1 MKIGNMKST
10 ILFTAFVITCSF
22 LPTEIFSKPLEQAS
36 EFLRNRIEAAG
47 VPPKLS
53 VGDEEIF
60 ASVMLPRFYENR
72 IFTPAWSSEKGPL
85 PQADE
90 LVKAIQDA
98 DKEGLRASD
107 YHLSSIES
115 TLAEVKENQKKKK
128 KLNPR
133 RLVDLDLLLTDAFL
147 IYGSHLLSG
156 RVNPETIDAE
166 WFANRRE
173 ANLAEILQNALDAND
188 IAGTLQSLLPPQAGY
203 KRLREALA
211 RYKMIAEQSEW
222 QTIEDG
228 PKLQRVDKNMRVVQL
243 RSRLK
248 ASSDLTAANVENDS
262 LFDEQLEKDV
272 KRFQQQQGLD
282 ADGVVGA
289 ATLSALNVPVQ
300 ERINQIMINMERWRW
315 LPQDLGNRHI
325 IVNIAN
331 FELDVIEAAKP
342 VLTMRVIVGRNYRRT
357 PVFSDKMTYL
367 VLNPRWHVPQNI
379 AVQDILPMIKKD
391 SLYLAK
397 QKMKVFEGWGTDAKE
412 INPKTVDWA
421 KVSAKNF
428 KYRLRQE
435 PGPGNA
441 LGDIK
446 FMFPNQFNVYLHDT
460 PSRELFKKTTRG
472 FSSGCIRIENPIELA
487 EYVMRSDPNWNRLR
501 IEAEIKKRI
510 EQAVRLPEPIPVHL
524 LYWTAW
530 VSTDGTLNFREDI
543 YARDKPLLEAL
554 QEEPSGS

>member
-1 MKIGNMKST
+1 MKSA
-10 ILFTAFVITCSF
+10 ILLSVLVITCSF
-22 LPTEIFSKPLEQAS
+22 FPTNLFSKPSLEQVS

-53 VGDEEIF
+53 VGEEEIF

-98 DKEGLRASD
+98 DKEGLQASD
-107 YHLSSIES
+107 YHLSKIES
-115 TLAEVKENQKKKK
+115 TLSEVKENQKKKK
-128 KLNPR
+128 ELNPR

-188 IAGTLQSLLPPQAGY
+188 IAWTLQSLLPPQVGY
-203 KRLREALA
+203 KRLRQELA
-211 RYKMIAEQSEW
+211 RYKMIASQSGW
-222 QTIEDG
+222 QTIAEG
-228 PKLQRVDKNMRVVQL
+228 PKLQKGDKNQRVVQL
-243 RSRLK
+243 RNRLK
-248 ASSDLTAANVENDS
+248 ASGGMTARNAENDS
-262 LFDEQLEKDV
+262 LFDEQLENDV
-272 KRFQQQQGLD
+272 IRFQKQYGLD
-282 ADGVVGA
+282 ADGVVGV
-289 ATLSALNVPVQ
+289 ATLNALNVSVQ
-300 ERINQIMINMERWRW
+300 ERISQIMINMERWRW
-315 LPQDLGNRHI
+315 LPQELGNRHI

-331 FELDVIEAAKP
+331 FELGVIEEGKP

-367 VLNPRWHVPQNI
+367 VLSPRWHVPQNI
-379 AVQDILPMIKKD
+379 AVQDILPMIKRD

-397 QKMKVFEGWGTDAKE
+397 QNMKVFAGWGTDAKE
-412 INPKTVDWA
+412 ISPKTIDWT
-421 KVSAKNF
+421 KVTAENF
-428 KYRLRQE
+428 KYRFRQE
-435 PGPGNA
+435 PGPNNA

-460 PSRELFKKTTRG
+460 PSRELFKKAARG
-472 FSSGCIRIENPIELA
+472 FSSGCIRIEKPMELA
-487 EYVMRSDPNWNRLR
+487 EYVMHGDPNWNRAK
-501 IEAEIKKRI
+501 IEAAIKKRI
-510 EQAVRLPEPIPVHL
+510 EQAVRLPEPIAVHL

-530 VSTDGTLNFREDI
+530 VSEDGTLNFREDI